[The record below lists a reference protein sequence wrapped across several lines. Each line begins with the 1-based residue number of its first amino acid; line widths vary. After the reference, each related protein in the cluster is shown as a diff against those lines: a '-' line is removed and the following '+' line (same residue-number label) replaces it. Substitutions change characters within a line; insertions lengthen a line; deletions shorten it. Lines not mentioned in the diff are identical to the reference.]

1 MHRMGLLYL
10 EREIIMNKKGFT
22 LMEVLTVV
30 LIIGILSSVALPQ
43 YRKVVEKSKFTKAQV
58 MAKAM
63 YDSCQRLVAEWGV
76 DNYSSLPSN
85 VRSLGL
91 GRLDI
96 GSPSL
101 LPTGFTCNASN
112 GQCRGSVITGA
123 GFEYTL
129 NNDCS
134 VNIVKKEG
142 TYLANFTYS
151 GTEFTCTETTA
162 AGESCA
168 IYGLD

>member
-1 MHRMGLLYL
+1 
-10 EREIIMNKKGFT
+10 MNKKGFT

-43 YRKVVEKSKFTKAQV
+43 YRKVVERSKFTKAQV
-58 MAKAM
+58 MAKSL

-76 DNYSSLPSN
+76 DNYSSLPTE
-85 VRSLGL
+85 VRNAGL

-96 GSPSL
+96 GSLFL
-101 LPTGFTCNASN
+101 LPPGFSCNAYN
-112 GQCRGSVITGA
+112 GLCRGLVVTGA

-129 NNDCS
+129 QGDCS

-142 TYLANFTYS
+142 TYLANFTYN
-151 GTEFTCTETTA
+151 GTEFGCTEVTSD
-162 AGESCA
+162 GESCA